1 MKEIHKHALSR
12 FHAYFLLEPSD
23 DSDHRCIISISME
36 TAVYRGINVPYTST
50 TANHRRPKTQNVL
63 RVQAHVSLAMRRAS
77 ANIIINKL
85 NNRLQNPQPFC
96 AYTHNSMAE
105 KDPSSKAQPFESKTE
120 GIKNKKL
127 EEEEEESKK
136 LPPPP
141 EKPLPGDCCGSGCVR
156 CVWDVYYEELEEYD
170 KLYKTDSKPKS

>member
-1 MKEIHKHALSR
+1 
-12 FHAYFLLEPSD
+12 
-23 DSDHRCIISISME
+23 ME
-36 TAVYRGINVPYTST
+36 TAVYHGINVPYTSS

-63 RVQAHVSLAMRRAS
+63 RVQAHVSFAMRRAS
-77 ANIIINKL
+77 ANIFIIKL
-85 NNRLQNPQPFC
+85 SNRLQNPQPFC
-96 AYTHNSMAE
+96 AHTHNSMAE
-105 KDPSSKAQPFESKTE
+105 KDPTSKAQTFESKTE
-120 GIKNKKL
+120 GIKNKQL